1 MLLISILLLI
11 GMVYTSI
18 HVWSG
23 MVYCMIRSLCVYCI
37 IRGLCVCCMI
47 RGLCV
52 QMSMCL
58 LYDQRPMCSDVYV
71 FVV

>member
-1 MLLISILLLI
+1 MFR
-11 GMVYTSI
+11 
-18 HVWSG
+18 
-23 MVYCMIRSLCVYCI
+23 C
-37 IRGLCVCCMI
+37 LCVCCMI

-58 LYDQRPMCSDVYV
+58 LYDQRPMRSDVYV